1 MDILKSNLKFICF
14 NTLLPI
20 RHSHIHLCLQNVKAN
35 IRGMLQLFKKKKD
48 FLHLFDHKHSKIK
61 IKTALTPFH
70 FLMHILYRYHT
81 F

>member
-35 IRGMLQLFKKKKD
+35 IRGMLQLFKKKKTS
-48 FLHLFDHKHSKIK
+48 FTYLIISIPK
-61 IKTALTPFH
+61 
-70 FLMHILYRYHT
+70 
-81 F
+81 